1 MSSFR
6 QTVTVTRLGGGSLV
20 KGRWTGEGSAST
32 FDIKASIQPIRPNEV
47 ESLPEGR
54 RNSKAFRL
62 YTSADLRDMQSGAN
76 PDRVELFGEDYEVTA
91 KAPWQNNVINHY
103 KYFVTKLLEA

>member
-6 QTVTVTRLGGGSLV
+6 QTVTVSRRGSGAFV
-20 KGRWTGEGSAST
+20 KGRWTGETEAST

-47 ESLPEGR
+47 ETLPEGR

-62 YTSADLRDMQSGAN
+62 YTSADLRDVTTQN
-76 PDRVELFGEDYEVTA
+76 PDQVSLFGETYEVTA
-91 KAPWQNNVINHY
+91 KAPWRNNVINHY